1 MKKFHW
7 IIIVSSVI
15 AAITAV
21 FTTIALTAC
30 RTNKKLSNVTVD
42 DEPALPIEED
52 TVGDAE

>member
-7 IIIVSSVI
+7 IVIVSSVI

-42 DEPALPIEED
+42 DEPIEED
-52 TVGDAE
+52 IADTEGDEE